1 MSGHDLT
8 PEAAL
13 TKLTYLHGLRTPFE
27 RMAGEIAR
35 PLAGELT
42 PDQNGA

>member
-1 MSGHDLT
+1 VLNGYDLT

-13 TKLTYLHGLRTPFE
+13 TKLSYLRNSALPVE
-27 RMAGEIAR
+27 RIGGEIAR

-42 PDQNGA
+42 ADAR